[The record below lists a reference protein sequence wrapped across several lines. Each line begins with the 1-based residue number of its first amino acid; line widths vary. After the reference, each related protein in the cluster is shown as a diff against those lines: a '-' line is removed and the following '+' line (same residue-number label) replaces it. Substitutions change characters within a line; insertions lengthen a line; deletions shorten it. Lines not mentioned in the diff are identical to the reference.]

1 MATSVLDRKRRV
13 LMQLAQAKPR
23 AGTSSRP
30 LDRSRR
36 PPVCLQAGACFFA
49 LMSAS
54 AKASDTYITS
64 NTTSIS
70 TSFDMC
76 MCVCN
81 TESGE
86 W

>member
-13 LMQLAQAKPR
+13 LMQLAQANPR

-30 LDRSRR
+30 LDRSRS

-54 AKASDTYITS
+54 VKASDTYSTRNMS
-64 NTTSIS
+64 SIS
-70 TSFDMC
+70 RSYDMC
-76 MCVCN
+76 MCFAAQRV
-81 TESGE
+81 E